1 MFLREVVKRS
11 QQCLIRTQKDKTKRK
26 NELFEDQERK
36 CPETKEINEKHCFTL
51 SSVCQTW
58 KRLSNA
64 NNYLI
69 FKYYEKKTILFRYL
83 YIVNF
88 NDQINLIDTVDLKGN
103 IIK

>member
-1 MFLREVVKRS
+1 M
-11 QQCLIRTQKDKTKRK
+11 
-26 NELFEDQERK
+26 
-36 CPETKEINEKHCFTL
+36 

-58 KRLSNA
+58 KKLSNA

-69 FKYYEKKTILFRYL
+69 FKYYKKKTILFRYL

-88 NDQINLIDTVDLKGN
+88 NDQVNLIDTVDLKGN